1 MQTIAASFLAG
12 IPQKADLGVLANGY
26 LFQVRVKRVNLKTP
40 ENPCYVYE
48 IEENSWKTYVKHLK
62 LEMGMTIVFAKNPF
76 DWLWLMAFDND
87 GMAHTDVQFHG
98 ANRLRRV
105 QLPIA
110 YNDRSK

>member
-12 IPQKADLGVLANGY
+12 IPKKADLGVLANGN
-26 LFQVRVKRVNLKTP
+26 LFQVRVNRVNLKTP
-40 ENPCYVYE
+40 ENPCYAYE
-48 IEENSWKTYVKHLK
+48 IEDNSWKTCVKHLK
-62 LEMGMTIVFAKNPF
+62 LEMGMTIVFAKNIF
-76 DWLWLMAFDND
+76 DRLWLMAFDND

-105 QLPIA
+105 QLPIE